1 MINITNIET
10 FGWEAAIRGM
20 RNSYASWNK
29 SDSYYE
35 ELTQISSDGRSAI
48 KTGEKVFHLGP
59 NDLEL
64 ASNLAKLG
72 GSHAKFRRMIHVQCD
87 ILAPLFWWKQF
98 DTYKI
103 GTVVN
108 STSTMH
114 SITKKEFTSDD
125 FSQSYV
131 TSAQFTMQLLSTID
145 VLNKLRSNY
154 LEEENRAWK
163 KMYWND
169 IIHLLPDCY
178 NQLRTVDMNYEVVA
192 HMIKDRFYH
201 KLDEWQEFCHKM
213 LVNLPYARELILNIK
228 FEPDNTGEIQ

>member
-1 MINITNIET
+1 MIDITNIET

-20 RNSYASWNK
+20 RNSYASWDK
-29 SDSYYE
+29 SDSKIVNTTESIPHAVRLRYE
-35 ELTQISSDGRSAI
+35 
-48 KTGEKVFHLGP
+48 LGP

-64 ASNLAKLG
+64 ASNLVELG
-72 GSHAKFRRMIHVQCD
+72 RSHAKFRRMIHVQCD

-125 FSQSYV
+125 FSQSNV
-131 TSAQFTMQLLSTID
+131 MSAQFAMQLLSTIN
-145 VLNKLRSNY
+145 VLNELRSNY
-154 LEEENRAWK
+154 LEEENRVMK
-163 KMYWND
+163 KTYWND

-192 HMIKDRFYH
+192 HMVENRLFH
-201 KLDEWQEFCHKM
+201 KLDEWQEFCRKM
-213 LVNLPYARELILNIK
+213 LANLPYSKELIMNIQI
-228 FEPDNTGEIQ
+228 EPYKAETA